1 MYHLQRI
8 AHDVWQG
15 EMMVKEETYLRWVD
29 ISHILMLTGLRRGY
43 RSTGA
48 SKSSSSSPS
57 HPISTRYSWPKH
69 STFGSL
75 PRSFLVLLDD
85 PHHTS
90 LVDLES
96 RDDDAHCAIPSIKL
110 KSHITIRDFVWQD
123 KLCSNKSSSEVIR
136 GVGFVYQ
143 IPRAQQLGVGIS
155 NIKLV
160 VPKLLCKVAREIW
173 LDVALCPMKLSN
185 EMPRGLSSS
194 SASGVRDFFFSATA
208 CFHRTDH
215 TLRQRG
221 FHQSER
227 ISSVEATKRPVGVLH
242 VKVVRAFNL
251 LKMVFLGK
259 SDPYVKLSLSEE
271 GLPSKKTSI
280 KMSNLNPEWN
290 ENFMLIVKDPATQVL
305 QLRVF
310 AWEKVKMHDKLG
322 MQVIPL
328 SLLTPYETKEF
339 TLDLL
344 KNLNLPLSLLTPY
357 ETKEFTLDLL
367 KNLNPNDP
375 QNKKNRGKIVVE
387 LTFDPFKEESGKFSG
402 TLDGDGHSSIRLPE
416 ETSSSGGGVLSLT
429 IIDEA
434 CDEVHLLMKLRL
446 MAVLCCVAV
455 MFFY

>member
-1 MYHLQRI
+1 M
-8 AHDVWQG
+8 
-15 EMMVKEETYLRWVD
+15 TYIGGGGARGGG
-29 ISHILMLTGLRRGY
+29 IRGSRGAGLDREGR
-43 RSTGA
+43 A
-48 SKSSSSSPS
+48 
-57 HPISTRYSWPKH
+57 
-69 STFGSL
+69 
-75 PRSFLVLLDD
+75 LLDREGRALLVAVRCSELGSALLGAGVTRD
-85 PHHTS
+85 GEGAERNRGGSFS
-90 LVDLES
+90 L
-96 RDDDAHCAIPSIKL
+96 RI
-110 KSHITIRDFVWQD
+110 
-123 KLCSNKSSSEVIR
+123 
-136 GVGFVYQ
+136 
-143 IPRAQQLGVGIS
+143 
-155 NIKLV
+155 
-160 VPKLLCKVAREIW
+160 
-173 LDVALCPMKLSN
+173 
-185 EMPRGLSSS
+185 
-194 SASGVRDFFFSATA
+194 ATA